1 MAKGK
6 NRKRKAP
13 AGGVRKPR
21 TPAVI
26 KAYSGSGYH
35 SPDKYDKADRK
46 SASLEIQRQREQG

>member
-6 NRKRKAP
+6 NRKRKAS
-13 AGGVRKPR
+13 ASGVRKPR

-35 SPDKYDKADRK
+35 EAGKYS
-46 SASLEIQRQREQG
+46 SAERRAGRREIERERD

>member
-6 NRKRKAP
+6 NRKRKAQ

-35 SPDKYDKADRK
+35 SPGKYGTAERR
-46 SASLEIQRQREQG
+46 AGRREIDGERD

>member
-1 MAKGK
+1 MAKSK
-6 NRKRKAP
+6 NRRRKAP

-35 SPDKYDKADRK
+35 SPGKYDKADRK
-46 SASLEIQRQREQG
+46 SGSLEIQRAREE